1 MALVPSSYVML
12 RMEVERSFKGLPET
26 RPARE
31 TFWDSLAEIM
41 VRVSFVLIA
50 PLDTL
55 LLFALWV
62 LVALAFELFLMD
74 ACEM

>member
-1 MALVPSSYVML
+1 MF
-12 RMEVERSFKGLPET
+12 RIEVERSFKGLPEM
-26 RPARE
+26 RPARD

-55 LLFALWV
+55 LLFGLWDFEE
-62 LVALAFELFLMD
+62 LAFEIFLIE